1 MAASTGPIVT
11 LGLITWGN
19 GVILQSPPAEVVPF
33 SARVAVG
40 TGIAAGGLALLE
52 RTTPDLAKAV
62 AWLALITVLFARLGG
77 RRAPV
82 ENLLRWYND
91 ES

>member
-19 GVILQSPPAEVVPF
+19 GAILQASPEPVVPF

-52 RTTPDLAKAV
+52 RSTPELAKAV
-62 AWLALITVLFARLGG
+62 AWLALVTVLFARIGG

-82 ENLLRWYND
+82 ENLLRWYNSD
-91 ES
+91 D